1 MSDNQFTPVPLPGD
15 VIAPPVI
22 EEVVE
27 QIVLEGIQP
36 EDSRPRG
43 DDYIPEKVMYKKRI
57 MELVVC
63 NYPPISDIVPLF
75 LRDLDNYSRAEISLE
90 EIKINCPEYVI
101 EDNNA
106 QYADYIGPYN
116 HIRQRLLDIYE
127 KEFGDK

>member
-57 MELVVC
+57 MEPREVDTVPMVDAKPFNLL
-63 NYPPISDIVPLF
+63 PLGLIVRLF
-75 LRDLDNYSRAEISLE
+75 VPHVPA
-90 EIKINCPEYVI
+90 
-101 EDNNA
+101 
-106 QYADYIGPYN
+106 
-116 HIRQRLLDIYE
+116 
-127 KEFGDK
+127 